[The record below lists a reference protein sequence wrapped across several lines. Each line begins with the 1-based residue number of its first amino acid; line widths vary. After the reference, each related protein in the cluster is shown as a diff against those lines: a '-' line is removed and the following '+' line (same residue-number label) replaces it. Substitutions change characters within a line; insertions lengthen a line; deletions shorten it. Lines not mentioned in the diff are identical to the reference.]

1 MINCILIF
9 LYWDWTMTIFILK
22 VSLPRVQCQEVETEE
37 CISLPYPTMEKIEL
51 ERCGSE
57 LGKLECTETVLTLP
71 KQVRI
76 SLTRLNQIRFFFLLD
91 LWGVPG
97 VLSSIRPLLC
107 SSYPLLRSFCSF
119 LWCSRSF
126 LRSSRRSFLWS
137 SSLCCSNF
145 LLWIRKPSLSLAT
158 F

>member
-1 MINCILIF
+1 
-9 LYWDWTMTIFILK
+9 MTIFILK

-76 SLTRLNQIRFFFLLD
+76 SLTRLNQIRFFFSRRFVRSTWSLIIHPPPLMQLLPP
-91 LWGVPG
+91 LTQLLFLLMMLPLLLTQLPPLLLMELQFMLLK
-97 VLSSIRPLLC
+97 LSSLDKETQFIFGNIL
-107 SSYPLLRSFCSF
+107 
-119 LWCSRSF
+119 
-126 LRSSRRSFLWS
+126 
-137 SSLCCSNF
+137 N
-145 LLWIRKPSLSLAT
+145 
-158 F
+158 